1 MMTLTKNKNEI
12 LNFAREIYHKT
23 NLNIFPC
30 VDKVPVANWGQFQ
43 NSRPTSWD
51 YLENLFRKY
60 PNAGIGLI
68 CGFDNVVALDF
79 DAKYNDAYFPVTPLS
94 DLSKK
99 IVELEGGAITPALV
113 NLVNILDFFAEF
125 GINPYVE
132 RTISNGFHV
141 IFRTENTPPHKKVL
155 ASFPN
160 QKTAVEMQGSGSFVV
175 VAPTP
180 GYVKLNGSLD
190 TLPIVR
196 NETFE
201 QILEFCK
208 ELSPSKSNTYVADD
222 VFDKIIQV
230 AKEFGFK
237 ITGKNEIGIRIKR
250 PGTDKKCSGT
260 IFRHSGKVYLFTPN
274 APPFEA
280 NKTYDPISFV
290 ALAKFDGDKDKA
302 KKWLGV
308 SPERGKKEKVN
319 FFLDAKDFLLSLGKF
334 RRNVVKG
341 LVEMLPFNEDK
352 WKTLGDFEFS
362 EYFVQ
367 AREKGITITK
377 ENFRE
382 VVRALASQNP
392 FNPFENFFESLEY
405 DGGNYIKEFVDC
417 IVTEPDVQNLVYPL
431 LVAFFVSA
439 TAQALGT
446 RGEDLMLILIGPQG
460 TGKTSLLR
468 HIVPKSLRD
477 YYTEVTGFAVSKD
490 ILKAS
495 ATSFIVNL
503 DDVDSLTSQEI
514 VFLKSLISKDY
525 VDFRDFYGRDWLKHW
540 RYSSLCGSGNN
551 PRLFF
556 DPSGYRRFVTLP
568 VVEINREI
576 FDFEIEKLWSEAYNI
591 FKQNGVIRL
600 DDGWIETLNNLNSRF
615 ENVPPEVEMVKE
627 VFQVPADNTK
637 TLVWSATKVA
647 DFLCSVFPKQR
658 VSVKKVA
665 IALNRAG
672 FRSKHT
678 KNGNL
683 YFLQIKS
690 GYEHF
695 DNIFSNFSAEQDEEV
710 AF

>member
-1 MMTLTKNKNEI
+1 MTTLTKSKNDV

-30 VDKVPVANWGQFQ
+30 VNKAPIGNWGQFQ
-43 NSRPTSWD
+43 HARPNWN
-51 YLENLFRKY
+51 YLENLFQKHR
-60 PNAGIGLI
+60 NAGVGII

-79 DAKYNDAYFPVTPLS
+79 DAKYDGTYRSVSPSS

-99 IVELEGGAITPALV
+99 IIELERGVVTPPLV
-113 NLVNILDFFAEF
+113 NLIEILDIFAEF

-132 RTISNGFHV
+132 RTPSRGYHV
-141 IFRTENTPPHKKVL
+141 IFRTPNPPRKQKVL
-155 ASFPN
+155 EYPN
-160 QKTAVEMQGSGSFVV
+160 GNAAIELQGIGSFVV

-180 GYVKLNGSLD
+180 NYIPLNGSLD
-190 TLPIVR
+190 ALPFVK
-196 NETFE
+196 NEILQ
-201 QILEFCK
+201 QILEFCR
-208 ELSPSKSNTYVADD
+208 ELSASKSNTYAD
-222 VFDKIIQV
+222 VFDKVLQV
-230 AKEFGFK
+230 AKEWGFQVA
-237 ITGKNEIGIRIKR
+237 GQSELGVRIKR
-250 PGTDKKCSGT
+250 PGTEKLCSGT
-260 IFRHSGKVYLFTPN
+260 IFRNSGKVYLFTTN

-280 NKTYDPISFV
+280 NEIYDPVTFV
-290 ALAKFDGDKDKA
+290 ALAKFDGDKNKA
-302 KKWLGV
+302 QEWLGV
-308 SPERGKKEKVN
+308 LPEKGKKGKVN
-319 FFLDAKDFLLSLGKF
+319 FFLEAKEFLLSVGKY
-334 RRNVVKG
+334 RRNIVKG
-341 LVEMLPFNEDK
+341 LVELLPFNEQN
-352 WKTLGDFEFS
+352 WRPLGDFDFS
-362 EYFVQ
+362 EFFVQ
-367 AREKGITITK
+367 AREKGILITK

-382 VVRALASQNP
+382 VVKALASQNP

-405 DGGNYIKEFVDC
+405 DGKNYIKEFADG

-431 LVAFFVSA
+431 LLAFFVSA

-446 RGEDLMLILIGPQG
+446 RGEDLMVIFIGRQG

-468 HIVPKSLRD
+468 HIVPKLLRE

-540 RYSSLCGSGNN
+540 RYASLCGSGNN
-551 PRLFF
+551 PKLFF
-556 DPSGYRRFVTLP
+556 DPSGYRRFITLP
-568 VVEINREI
+568 VVEIKKEL
-576 FDFEIEKLWSEAYNI
+576 FDFEIEKLWSEAYYLY
-591 FKQNGVIRL
+591 KQNGVIRL
-600 DDGWIETLNNLNSRF
+600 DEVWIETLNNLNSRF
-615 ENVPPEVEMVKE
+615 ENVPAEVEMVKE
-627 VFQVPADNTK
+627 VFQFPADDSK

-647 DFLCSVFPKQR
+647 NFLCSVFPKHR
-658 VSVKKVA
+658 VTTKKVA
-665 IALNRAG
+665 IALGRAG

-695 DNIFSNFSAEQDEEV
+695 NNIFANFNAEPDEEV